1 MRIKDIE
8 NGLALA
14 GAILV
19 LIGVSFAATSALAA
33 ENAGITVTGV
43 AIHKAAETSI
53 EHAAIAHAEAAD
65 VAVRRIARSN
75 ELDLDIRFFDHN
87 STLVARR

>member
-1 MRIKDIE
+1 MRSKDIE

-33 ENAGITVTGV
+33 ENGSVTVTAV
-43 AIHKAAETSI
+43 AIHKAAETSV
-53 EHAAIAHAEAAD
+53 ENAAIAHTEAAEAA
-65 VAVRRIARSN
+65 ARRIAQSN
-75 ELDLDIRFFDHN
+75 ELDLDIRFFDRN
-87 STLVARR
+87 SNLVARR